1 MTIVSW
7 QWPLIL
13 ALPLIRLLAPGWYL
27 FLTVLT
33 LGLPLWI
40 ACAPLLITASIATP
54 DQYHYL
60 QLADIFLLLAAFT
73 LPDGG
78 DNAGHRIPLVTLVKF
93 DPELSED
100 NPIAKALITIGI
112 CSILGYL
119 ASLAAIWIAV
129 NGVW

>member
-7 QWPLIL
+7 QWPLVLSI
-13 ALPLIRLLAPGWYL
+13 PLIRVLAPGWYL

-40 ACAPLLITASIATP
+40 ACAPLLITASIVTP
-54 DQYHYL
+54 DQHHYL
-60 QLADIFLLLAAFT
+60 QLADLCLLIAAFT

-78 DNAGHRIPLVTLVKF
+78 DNAGHHIPVVTLVKF
-93 DPELSED
+93 DPELDVES
-100 NPIAKALITIGI
+100 PIAKALITIGLLAV
-112 CSILGYL
+112 LGYIV
-119 ASLAAIWIAV
+119 SLAAIWISV